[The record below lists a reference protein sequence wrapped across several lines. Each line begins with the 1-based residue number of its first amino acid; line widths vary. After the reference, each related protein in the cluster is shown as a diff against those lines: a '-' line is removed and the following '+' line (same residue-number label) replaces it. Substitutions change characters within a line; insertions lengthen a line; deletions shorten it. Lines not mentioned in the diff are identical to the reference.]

1 MSTSFKGS
9 IPHLD
14 DLTICYDFSNPRQFD
29 TSAAYNVHKRLVST
43 ETATF
48 TKDEIEEEV
57 YKANGII
64 WEPWGSGSNTA
75 VGARNLAANGKHD
88 AWSGTE
94 TCFQTQINGKWYFE
108 LWDFLNQWPDNPA
121 NNENTYRSQAYAPS
135 GLFEQKDVLG
145 PNRYYQGSLNSYS
158 TYWEDYGWFSEKTFE
173 DLVSSRK
180 KIDNS
185 GYNPSDGNG
194 LINGKPACRMFARI
208 RILENNT
215 SDTGALNRW
224 EVYVRD
230 DELINTDDTNHQLVP
245 GMTVEVGDY
254 GMWEIGPPI
263 ETLDYPTHKFAT
275 TDRGGR
281 WIYHCIRPTLTNNF
295 PQPVHAIDKFLK
307 PTLPLQPVRT
317 PFIELNDLIS
327 FQNPSTG
334 QIYFQRYDY
343 NLNNGVGNIEFNVND
358 FDEADCPSSS
368 AWEMYLYEQNT
379 GKLHSFHRKLLGDTV
394 WTTMMGNHHTGFP
407 NYRLPYD
414 WGNASPDSSNPGIT
428 LQYSAYFYKLEHKR
442 RDMFNSFSTFQK
454 DTAWPGVVY
463 PDFPNALTGCHQ
475 KAPLYINEDLVIG
488 DGNHLEEFSY
498 FCWVKHRGHSD
509 TYKEATI
516 ADLSY
521 GNYID
526 FTLLSFSEERFE
538 FKVDKNYR
546 LSLVALL
553 GTNHGFPELYDT
565 SKGTPSDHEYCDIK
579 SPQIVKDMI
588 QSGWV
593 QLGFT
598 YSQSNRQ
605 VKFYVNGELIST
617 HTSTTTAGQ
626 NALKLGDYNSG
637 TDIFTNSTSRR
648 GFILGRPDN
657 NKSNSWKT
665 TANSSNNDRN
675 DVVIYSQFDIIKLA
689 LNSVFMWK
697 DRLITDTEVTS
708 LYNAKAEMLGGKPV
722 PAKVQ
727 LPTQP
732 SIMADAIS
740 GAVNSF
746 TSDSSP
752 ASVVNALQGLG
763 HKVWA
768 IVDEDHCSG
777 TDLVG
782 QVPTADETTSG
793 IQSLTAVGKFAKL
806 YFDQNTSLGVTS
818 GFADDELNG
827 LPYMCIVGFDEDRY
841 LGSSFIIFA
850 EDQYGDYVIAEGSTP
865 NASELVFQPTGIRD
879 IIKQTHLF
887 LGNNT
892 NFSNSGQYFLFNKD
906 AFFIKGFTQD
916 ESGYNNVEYFDRS
929 KKITVKK
936 GTNEVQWHLCT
947 DLRPGSNG
955 YHNSNEFNHNHSI
968 AWAWSPDEQR
978 TANGFRDDYWFCGH
992 QWMYD
997 GRMNTPS
1004 NISGSRTSDSHGPH
1018 SVVDYTPDNYEF
1030 WGLVSAADSSN
1041 NNVNTYSKWGNYE
1054 ISSTNNPT
1062 FYIIS

>member
-1 MSTSFKGS
+1 MSTSVKGS

-29 TSAAYNVHKRLVST
+29 TSAAYNVHKRLDTT
-43 ETATF
+43 ESATF
-48 TKDEIEEEV
+48 TDDEIDEEV
-57 YKANGII
+57 YKANSII
-64 WEPWGSGSNTA
+64 WEPWGSLSEKP

-88 AWSGTE
+88 AWAPSSG
-94 TCFQTQINGKWYFE
+94 FQTQINDKWYFE
-108 LWDFLNQWPDNPA
+108 LWDFLNQWPDNPSPYEDHYKA
-121 NNENTYRSQAYAPS
+121 QMYIPS

-145 PNRYYQGSLNSYS
+145 ANRYYQGAVRNAS
-158 TYWEDYGWFSEKTFE
+158 TYDEDYGWFSEKTFA
-173 DLVSSRK
+173 DLSASQK
-180 KIDNS
+180 KVDNS
-185 GYNPSDGNG
+185 TYNPSDSNG

-208 RILENNT
+208 RILENNS

-254 GMWEIGPPI
+254 GMWEIGPAI
-263 ETLDYPTHKFAT
+263 ETMDYPTSWYSS

-307 PTLPLQPVRT
+307 PSLPLQPTRT
-317 PFIELNDLIS
+317 PFIELNNLTVV
-327 FQNPSTG
+327 PTTSTVQSG
-334 QIYFQRYDY
+334 KITFNKDY
-343 NLNNGVGNIEFNVND
+343 LSLVNGVGNIEFNPNN
-358 FDEADCPSSS
+358 FDEADCPSTS

-379 GKLHSFHRKLLGDTV
+379 GTLHSFHRKLLGDTT
-394 WTTMMGNHHTGFP
+394 WTTMMGNHHAGWP
-407 NYRLPYD
+407 NQVLPDD
-414 WGNASPDSSNPGIT
+414 WGNANSSNPGIT
-428 LQYSAYFYKLEHKR
+428 LQYAAYFYKLEHKR
-442 RDMFNSFSTFQK
+442 RDMFNNFSTTQK
-454 DTAWPGVVY
+454 DTAWPGVIY
-463 PDFPNALTGCHQ
+463 PDLPNGLTGCHQ
-475 KAPLYINEDLVIG
+475 KGPLYINEDLVIG
-488 DGNHLEEFSY
+488 EGSHLEEFSY
-498 FCWVKHRGHSD
+498 FCWVKHRGHD
-509 TYKEATI
+509 ETYPEARNPK
-516 ADLSY
+516 LNY
-521 GNYID
+521 GNRLD
-526 FTLLSFSEERFE
+526 FTLLSFSEHRFE
-538 FKVDKNYR
+538 FKVDVNYR

-553 GTNHGFPELYDT
+553 GTNHGFPELNDS
-565 SKGTPSDHEYCDIK
+565 SKSSPSDHEYCDIK
-579 SPQIVKDMI
+579 SPQIVKDLV
-588 QSGWV
+588 QNGWV

-637 TDIFTNSTSRR
+637 TDIFTNSTLRR

-657 NKSNSWKT
+657 TKSVSWKT
-665 TANSSNNDRN
+665 TANSSSHDRS
-675 DVVIYSQFDIIKLA
+675 DVRITSIEDIMSLS
-689 LNSVFMWK
+689 LNSAFMWK
-697 DRLITDTEVTS
+697 DRLLTDTEVAS
-708 LYNAKAEMLGGKPV
+708 LYSAKAEMLGAKPV
-722 PAKVQ
+722 PAKVE

-777 TDLVG
+777 TDLPG

-806 YFDQNTSLGVTS
+806 YFDQDTPLGVTS

-827 LPYMCIVGFDEDRY
+827 LPYMCIVGFDKDRY
-841 LGSSFIIFA
+841 LGSSFIMFA
-850 EDQYGDYVIAEGSTP
+850 EDQYGDYVLAQGNTP
-865 NASELVFQPTGIRD
+865 TSDEVVFQPTNIKD
-879 IIKQTHLF
+879 IIKQSHPL
-887 LGNNT
+887 LGNNA
-892 NFSNSGQYFLFNKD
+892 NFSNYNGAYLFDKYS
-906 AFFIKGFTQD
+906 FFIKGFTQD

-947 DLRPGSNG
+947 DIEPGANG
-955 YHNSNEFNHNHSI
+955 YHNSNEFSHNHNI

-978 TANGFRDDYWFCGH
+978 KSYHDGYNSWFCGH
-992 QWMYD
+992 SWMHD
-997 GRMNTPS
+997 GRMRNFV
-1004 NISGSRTSDSHGPH
+1004 TSDSHGPH

-1030 WGLVSAADSSN
+1030 WGLLSAADGN
-1041 NNVNTYSKWGNYE
+1041 NINVNTYNKWGNYE
-1054 ISSTNNPT
+1054 ISSTDNPT